1 MTAQAVGDY
10 LAAQQRLESKLP
22 APDLPWLVELRDG
35 GVERLRDAGFP
46 SLRDEDWRYTNVQS
60 LLKKPFEMEPIGP
73 CDVDAAFVARTAIPS
88 LECYRVVVVN
98 GIPIPHL
105 SDVTLVPDG
114 LRVSSLAD
122 LLVSDPS
129 RLEPYLGKNLVP
141 DPHGFT
147 AMNSAFLGNGLVV
160 EIAPGQVFD
169 KPLEIVFVAS
179 AATESTMAQPRNLVV
194 AGKGSQLQVL
204 VRYVAIGAQRTLT
217 NVVTEVIVDADAHL
231 TLYQLQEESKNSFH
245 IGGLFAKLGRGSRF
259 DAFAI
264 TLAGELVRND
274 VRVDLDGAGAEV
286 NLRGLYLARGRQHI
300 DNHTQIF
307 HNEPGCISHEHYK
320 GVLDDRARAVFHG
333 RIVVQPDAQK
343 TVSEQSNQN
352 LLLSRD
358 AEIDTKPQLEIYADD
373 VKCAHGAT
381 VGQLD
386 KDALFYLR
394 SRGIAEEAAKR
405 LLIKAFASDVLLA
418 VSPDSLREH
427 LLTRVEMMLTD

>member
-1 MTAQAVGDY
+1 
-10 LAAQQRLESKLP
+10 
-22 APDLPWLVELRDG
+22 
-35 GVERLRDAGFP
+35 
-46 SLRDEDWRYTNVQS
+46 
-60 LLKKPFEMEPIGP
+60 
-73 CDVDAAFVARTAIPS
+73 
-88 LECYRVVVVN
+88 
-98 GIPIPHL
+98 
-105 SDVTLVPDG
+105 
-114 LRVSSLAD
+114 
-122 LLVSDPS
+122 
-129 RLEPYLGKNLVP
+129 
-141 DPHGFT
+141 
-147 AMNSAFLGNGLVV
+147 
-160 EIAPGQVFD
+160 
-169 KPLEIVFVAS
+169 
-179 AATESTMAQPRNLVV
+179 
-194 AGKGSQLQVL
+194 
-204 VRYVAIGAQRTLT
+204 
-217 NVVTEVIVDADAHL
+217 VTEVIVDADAHL

-264 TLAGELVRND
+264 TLAGGLVRND
-274 VRVDLDGAGAEV
+274 LRVDLDGAGAEV

-394 SRGIAEEAAKR
+394 SRGIAEEMAKR